1 MTLLRAFLL
10 ADFVEIGYSPAF
22 SKVSAGLTVDAGC
35 EHIRFEQVQGAW
47 NKIAKIEDGAER
59 INLGFLV
66 TGAHR
71 SCGAGRRSAGQI
83 DASREVLRLVTEVH
97 NGCLCESHIQEFA
110 SYRLK

>member
-1 MTLLRAFLL
+1 MTLLRALLL

-35 EHIRFEQVQGAW
+35 EHIRFEHAQGAW

-71 SCGAGRRSAGQI
+71 SCGAGRRSAGQLPR
-83 DASREVLRLVTEVH
+83 AK
-97 NGCLCESHIQEFA
+97 
-110 SYRLK
+110 Y